1 MESITYTYAAV
12 VIETLA
18 ARLPTCQS
26 SIPCTFLSKN
36 LMPPLRAFE
45 NTTKPQLLSSC
56 VLPLHL
62 PAGAGSFLFATP
74 VSSGCA
80 GASPHPRVKALEKVP
95 RHQHLAIVGSLLGVH
110 PFSAS
115 LLLGDPSADGFTGD
129 DCKHAQKSSIKW
141 PDSRLSGSAKSCR
154 K

>member
-18 ARLPTCQS
+18 ARLPTRQS
-26 SIPCTFLSKN
+26 SIPCTFLSRN

-45 NTTKPQLLSSC
+45 NTTKPQVFSSC
-56 VLPLHL
+56 VLPLHR

-74 VSSGCA
+74 GSSGCA

-95 RHQHLAIVGSLLGVH
+95 RHQHRAIVGSLLGVTPSRRH
-110 PFSAS
+110 SFSATLQLTAS
-115 LLLGDPSADGFTGD
+115 PATIAST
-129 DCKHAQKSSIKW
+129 HR
-141 PDSRLSGSAKSCR
+141 SRRQNGR
-154 K
+154 IRD